1 MNLASNI
8 QDLSIVLAIRNYNPT
23 LLTPDFLIGS
33 GVVSNDWELARQPAV
48 TPRASQIAFTN
59 GVQIEAQPGLVSF
72 TEGLSNRESKDLQI
86 PDLVRRYA
94 ASLPNLNY
102 LGIGINP
109 RFIIS
114 FDQEA
119 AAERFIQER
128 ILSPGSWQEFGTAP
142 MQASVS
148 IIYTLKDCQ
157 LRLNINS
164 ARLQVGEGTPIP
176 AILFGGNFAY
186 SLSGESPAEHQQSLN
201 RIIDTWTEDVA
212 IYRDLIDNRFLTGIK
227 GDTVPLF
234 PAPIL

>member
-1 MNLASNI
+1 MNIASNI

-33 GVVSNDWELARQPAV
+33 GVVPGDWELARQPAV
-48 TPRASQIAFTN
+48 SPRASQVAFTN
-59 GVQIEAQPGLVSF
+59 GVQIEAQPGAVSF
-72 TEGLSNRESKDLQI
+72 NEGLNNQENKELKI

-94 ASLPNLNY
+94 ASLPHLSY

-119 AAERFIQER
+119 TAERFIQEK

-148 IIYTLKDCQ
+148 FIYTLKDCQ

-164 ARLQVGEGTPIP
+164 ARLQIGEGKAIP

-186 SLSGESPAEHQQSLN
+186 SLSEESSAEHQQSID
-201 RIIDTWTEDVA
+201 RIIDTWEEDLA
-212 IYRDLIDNRFLTGIK
+212 IYRDLINNRFLAGIK
-227 GDTVPLF
+227 GDTVSLF

>member
-1 MNLASNI
+1 MNPASNI

-33 GVVSNDWELARQPAV
+33 GVVPGDWELSRQPSV
-48 TPRASQIAFTN
+48 NTRASQIAFTN
-59 GVQIEAQPGLVSF
+59 GVQIESQPGTVSF

-102 LGIGINP
+102 LGVGINP
-109 RFIIS
+109 RFIIT

-119 AAERFIQER
+119 TTERFIQER
-128 ILSPGSWQEFGTAP
+128 ILSPGSWQEFGTEP
-142 MQASVS
+142 MQASV
-148 IIYTLKDCQ
+148 ILAYNLKECQ
-157 LRLNINS
+157 LRVNINS
-164 ARLQVGEGTPIP
+164 AKLQIGEGKAIP
-176 AILFGGNFAY
+176 AILFGGNFSY
-186 SLSGESPAEHQQSLN
+186 SLAGESSTEHQQSLN
-201 RIIDTWTEDVA
+201 RIIDNWQEDVT
-212 IYRDLIDNRFLTGIK
+212 IYRDLIENRFLAGIK